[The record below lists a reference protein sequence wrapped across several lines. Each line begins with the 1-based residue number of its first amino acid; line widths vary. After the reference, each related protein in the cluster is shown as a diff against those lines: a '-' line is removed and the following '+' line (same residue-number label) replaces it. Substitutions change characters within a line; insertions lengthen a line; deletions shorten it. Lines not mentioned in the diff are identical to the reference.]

1 MYYTQNTDV
10 LNVVEFAF
18 NRLLNNLQLK
28 IASMHDD
35 IFTLKNYKK
44 KIIKKAQTTEL
55 RKLLMGFWFT
65 GMHAHFNPAYHDF
78 SNIRRTQTFK
88 FIEFVVKLNGST
100 KSNTKVLNAQKP
112 GFVTAESMSMIERIS
127 KLNVL
132 QIKVDAQTSKV

>member
-10 LNVVEFAF
+10 LNEVEFAF

-78 SNIRRTQTFK
+78 SNIRRTQSFK

-100 KSNTKVLNAQKP
+100 KSNTKVLNEQKP
-112 GFVTAESMSMIERIS
+112 RFVTAEAMSMIERIS

>member
-10 LNVVEFAF
+10 LNVVDFAS

-28 IASMHDD
+28 IAPMHDD
-35 IFTLKNYKK
+35 IFTPKNFK

-65 GMHAHFNPAYHDF
+65 GMHAHFNTAYHDF
-78 SNIRRTQTFK
+78 SNMRRTQTFK

-112 GFVTAESMSMIERIS
+112 RFVTAESMSMIERIS

>member
-10 LNVVEFAF
+10 LNVVDFAF

-44 KIIKKAQTTEL
+44 KNIKKAQTTEL

-65 GMHAHFNPAYHDF
+65 GMHAHF
-78 SNIRRTQTFK
+78 
-88 FIEFVVKLNGST
+88 
-100 KSNTKVLNAQKP
+100 
-112 GFVTAESMSMIERIS
+112 
-127 KLNVL
+127 
-132 QIKVDAQTSKV
+132 

>member
-44 KIIKKAQTTEL
+44 KNIKKAQTTEL

-65 GMHAHFNPAYHDF
+65 GMHAHSAYHDF

-100 KSNTKVLNAQKP
+100 KSNTKVLNEQKP
-112 GFVTAESMSMIERIS
+112 RFVTAESMSMTERIS